1 STCFPYTTL
10 FRSPYPYAYTRSE
23 AIRPFR
29 YDQTLWAESG
39 SYFKVS
45 NIILS
50 YSFSRDFLRRYN
62 LQRLRVYTSLDNVIT
77 FSPYS
82 GPNPENVTSMG
93 RDISNGYPV
102 PRTYNLGL
110 NLSF

>member
-1 STCFPYTTL
+1 FYFTDTPTTTIYTLSLHDALPIYALAERMSLMADPFGQGNNNKTVVPL
-10 FRSPYPYAYTRSE
+10 NEYDIWLQPGDVTKYPYPYAYTRSE

-50 YSFSRDFLRRYN
+50 YSF
-62 LQRLRVYTSLDNVIT
+62 
-77 FSPYS
+77 
-82 GPNPENVTSMG
+82 
-93 RDISNGYPV
+93 
-102 PRTYNLGL
+102 
-110 NLSF
+110 